1 MANFARVREHL
12 EARGFTVSCF
22 ATAAEACDYLDR
34 TLDGESIGIG
44 GSVTIRDMGLAERL
58 GTHNRIVWHWAG
70 GTAQEASET
79 QIYLSSVNGLAE
91 TGEIINIDGTGNR
104 VAPAS
109 TATKRSISSWGGT
122 SWPPITTRP
131 SGGPGILPG
140 PKMPSA
146 SRKKRPALS
155 RATSAMTA
163 RAQSAF
169 AARW

>member
-1 MANFARVREHL
+1 MADFARVREHL

-34 TLDGESIGIG
+34 TLDGKSIGIG

-91 TGEIINIDGTGNR
+91 TGEIINIDGH
-104 VAPAS
+104 
-109 TATKRSISSWGGT
+109 
-122 SWPPITTRP
+122 
-131 SGGPGILPG
+131 
-140 PKMPSA
+140 
-146 SRKKRPALS
+146 
-155 RATSAMTA
+155 RATGVASGLYGHEKVYFIVGRNKLAPDYDA
-163 RAQSAF
+163 ALWRARNIGRAQKCPTPPEKNAL
-169 AARW
+169 RCQGRQVL